1 MEQKRKLVL
10 MGNDAVGEA
19 ALRCGCTFF
28 AGYPISP
35 QTQILDYLAR
45 EMPKR
50 GCTFLQADS
59 ELGAINMVIGA
70 SIAGARAL
78 TVSSSTGL
86 ALMYEAFAA
95 AADGEFPMVIMDVTR
110 EGAAQTGIKASQSD
124 YNMLTKSFGD
134 GGLRVP
140 VLTPSTV
147 QELAELVGLAFD
159 MADRYRTPVVI
170 MTEPTTAQTIE
181 AVDFDRVMPDKHY
194 DKTPYTPSGRDTRP
208 IPGSLDEHSRY
219 IAAKPAMETLH
230 DIVIFREM
238 LEPFTVKLA
247 TKYATE
253 DDLAELGRLLE
264 GFRQIDLTAAP
275 GDDDIRRFVDVEMA
289 FHDRLSKMCRNPYL
303 INAWQI
309 NRVRIIQQVWLTYKS
324 FFDRT
329 QSGTHHFSKDHPYQL
344 HHQLYS
350 AICERNEQMAMGSV
364 FTHQRNL
371 DLKIYLPY
379 TME

>member
-1 MEQKRKLVL
+1 MINCTSKKAIAKEMEKRL
-10 MGNDAVGEA
+10 M
-19 ALRCGCTFF
+19 
-28 AGYPISP
+28 
-35 QTQILDYLAR
+35 R
-45 EMPKR
+45 EKR
-50 GCTFLQADS
+50 LIDIFQ
-59 ELGAINMVIGA
+59 EQQEQNPF
-70 SIAGARAL
+70 
-78 TVSSSTGL
+78 
-86 ALMYEAFAA
+86 AFAYENLNSA
-95 AADGEFPMVIMDVTR
+95 LQIFLANDRIAPKTVINVYPLANALGLSRT
-110 EGAAQTGIKASQSD
+110 TVIKS
-124 YNMLTKSFGD
+124 LEC
-134 GGLRVP
+134 LRK
-140 VLTPSTV
+140 
-147 QELAELVGLAFD
+147 ENW
-159 MADRYRTPVVI
+159 I
-170 MTEPTTAQTIE
+170 
-181 AVDFDRVMPDKHY
+181 
-194 DKTPYTPSGRDTRP
+194 
-208 IPGSLDEHSRY
+208 SLDERNRY
-219 IAAKPAMETLH
+219 IAAKPTMETLH

-253 DDLAELGRLLE
+253 NDLAELGRLLE

-329 QSGTHHFSKDHPYQL
+329 QSGTHRFSKDHPYQL
-344 HHQLYS
+344 HHQLYN